1 MESKGEHL
9 TGNYDTQ
16 YKREVFDKMNGVKRI
31 FVHNEYTL
39 NEKFRF
45 EVVNQ
50 GKEESWIRKE
60 LN

>member
-9 TGNYDTQ
+9 IGNEDTQ
-16 YKREVFDKMNGVKRI
+16 YKIEIFDKMNATKRI
-31 FVHNEYTL
+31 FIHCEYTL
-39 NEKFRF
+39 NEKFSF